1 MRPQLRVENHFYG
14 VIVMAKKMTKAAG
27 RRRLAEIDSKMMN
40 LYASG
45 YVSMKD
51 IESVRRIVKSRT
63 TQLK

>member
-1 MRPQLRVENHFYG
+1 MP
-14 VIVMAKKMTKAAG
+14 KKMTKAAG
-27 RRRLAEIDSKMMN
+27 RRRLAEIDAKMMN

>member
-1 MRPQLRVENHFYG
+1 
-14 VIVMAKKMTKAAG
+14 VIIMAKKMTKAAG